1 MNKRIWCF
9 QKSRKWLGPSTSGG
23 DD

>member
-9 QKSRKWLGPSTSGG
+9 QKGRKWLGPLTSGG